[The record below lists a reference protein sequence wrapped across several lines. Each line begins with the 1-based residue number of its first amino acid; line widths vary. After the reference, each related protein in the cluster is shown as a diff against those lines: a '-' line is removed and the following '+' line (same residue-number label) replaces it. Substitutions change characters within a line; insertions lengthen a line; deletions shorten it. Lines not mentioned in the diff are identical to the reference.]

1 MSFGQPQNAADA
13 FMENETG
20 GGPRGATWKPRGV
33 GDGVLGEIVHVG
45 VLDATDINTGQ
56 VKRNEDGSPK
66 KQLVVVIQTDHR
78 GWVAANPLKDA
89 ASKQPLGPE
98 HDTGLRAIYAE
109 QGTNRSGA
117 VKTAVANAGQHGAPK
132 VGGRFGIKLVE
143 LRDTGKPSPLQIHEA
158 VYYPPAP
165 VSAADGWD
173 PGPAQGQQAAPT
185 PQPQFQQPAQQQGYQ
200 PGPAQL
206 AGQPNPAAAQPPA
219 QQQGWN
225 PQQAYAQPTGQQPQF
240 QQPAVQ
246 PTVQQQ
252 APAPQEQGYGEPPF

>member
-66 KQLVVVIQTDHR
+66 KQLVIVIQTDKR
-78 GWVAANPLKDA
+78 GWEAANPLKDA

-117 VKTAVANAGQHGAPK
+117 VKTAVANAGQQGAPK
-132 VGGRFGIKLVE
+132 VGGKFGIKLVE

-173 PGPAQGQQAAPT
+173 PGPAQGQQAAPA
-185 PQPQFQQPAQQQGYQ
+185 QQQSWGQQQPAQQQQ
-200 PGPAQL
+200 
-206 AGQPNPAAAQPPA
+206 QPPA
-219 QQQGWN
+219 QQGWN
-225 PQQAYAQPTGQQPQF
+225 PQQAYAQPTGQQQQF
-240 QQPAVQ
+240 QQPAAQ
-246 PTVQQQ
+246 PPAQQQ